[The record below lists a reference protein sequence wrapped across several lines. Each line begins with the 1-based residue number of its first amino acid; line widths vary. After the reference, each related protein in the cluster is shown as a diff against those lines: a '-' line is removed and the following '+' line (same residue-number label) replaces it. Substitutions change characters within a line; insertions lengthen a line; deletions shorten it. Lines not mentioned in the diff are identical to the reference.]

1 MTQRATLVNGT
12 LLPLNNLLADGV
24 YTAPFKLGSE
34 ECEVNLIIDSGSS
47 TMAVLHRRYQPEQD
61 MSLKPT
67 ALAQE
72 ICYGQ
77 GGWLGSVIHTQVQ
90 AAQLKLTD
98 TPLALVHKETR
109 HTFLEADGIWGLAY
123 HPLNRSYDL
132 SHYLAL
138 QHQRQ
143 KYTFP
148 WPFGDQAQV
157 LDQRQLQ
164 HFKTLIS
171 QASEQD
177 IPSCFTLMEQH
188 GLCANR
194 FALLCHRSSI
204 HHASAETRQASLEDD
219 SLNQGILILGGG
231 EEQPHLYD
239 GQFIDIKV
247 VHDRYYNLNLKAVGW
262 HGEDAIPLPPTDSKL
277 EQRGSSNAILDS
289 GASLICLPESLFKRL
304 LQSLYRLHP
313 DAASVLEPFI
323 HELSKVQQ
331 MLAEG
336 IPCNQLKLEQWPEL
350 LFYLEG
356 EKGETC
362 ILTCPADCYWQTNA
376 PKHGHA
382 VFKLMGQL
390 PHWPAQSILGL
401 PLFNPYYVVFRRD
414 LGASGTVRFARKKN
428 VSKPAVP

>member
-1 MTQRATLVNGT
+1 MTQRATLVSGT

-171 QASEQD
+171 QAPEQD

-204 HHASAETRQASLEDD
+204 HHACAETRQASLKDD

-231 EEQPHLYD
+231 EEQTHLYD

-247 VHDRYYNLNLKAVGW
+247 VH
-262 HGEDAIPLPPTDSKL
+262 EPLL
-277 EQRGSSNAILDS
+277 
-289 GASLICLPESLFKRL
+289 
-304 LQSLYRLHP
+304 
-313 DAASVLEPFI
+313 
-323 HELSKVQQ
+323 
-331 MLAEG
+331 
-336 IPCNQLKLEQWPEL
+336 
-350 LFYLEG
+350 
-356 EKGETC
+356 
-362 ILTCPADCYWQTNA
+362 
-376 PKHGHA
+376 
-382 VFKLMGQL
+382 
-390 PHWPAQSILGL
+390 
-401 PLFNPYYVVFRRD
+401 
-414 LGASGTVRFARKKN
+414 
-428 VSKPAVP
+428 